1 MASRKL
7 VRACHQ
13 PRLPPPPYCAAAAA
27 RPSDATAGP
36 DRGQRDLLCPP
47 TRAGGAALW
56 GRTIIRTARRLT
68 GGESPALLIEYHAL
82 PCKPGGSIF
91 NEL

>member
-7 VRACHQ
+7 VRAPRQ
-13 PRLPPPPYCAAAAA
+13 PRLPPPPYCAAAAS